1 MRRRRKLLVVMEDG
15 SVRRLLAGALSL
27 GGYDVIVAGRETP
40 DLGAPDREQLSL
52 ILYDVSLSA
61 LPYEGMPRRSR
72 AWDTGARVVAFSDP
86 ATAEMAR
93 RARDLGA
100 REYVGDPF
108 DLSTLLRVI
117 ADNARSVPTS
127 IPAHRGGGGRKRA
140 TRGGSAPG
148 ASAGG
153 WMDHDR
159 CGG

>member
-27 GGYDVIVAGRETP
+27 GGYDVSVAGREAT
-40 DLGAPDREQLSL
+40 DLGAHDREQLNL
-52 ILYDVSLSA
+52 ILYDVSL
-61 LPYEGMPRRSR
+61 LPLPAEGTPCRSR
-72 AWDTGARVVAFSDP
+72 VWGAGARIVAFSDP
-86 ATAEMAR
+86 PTAEMAR

-127 IPAHRGGGGRKRA
+127 LPAHRSAGGRGR
-140 TRGGSAPG
+140 TIHGGSASG
-148 ASAGG
+148 TGAGG
-153 WMDHDR
+153 RMDHDR